1 MTLDEDVM
9 ILPTHFE
16 KQSPSGSMITVSVS
30 KAKEIISILKKS
42 NDEFVEAI
50 GNISIPTPPNYQK
63 IIEYNKTS
71 IDKSQEELMTLET
84 GPNRCAVTM

>member
-1 MTLDEDVM
+1 MTLNDDVM

-16 KQSPSGSMITVSVS
+16 KPSPSGSMITVSVS
-30 KAKEIISILKKS
+30 KAKKIIDILKKS
-42 NDEFVEAI
+42 NDEFVETI

-71 IDKSQEELMTLET
+71 MDKPQEELMALEY